1 MLSARKLEL
10 LARLKVQGLDLRQ
23 LELNFYMSRYIM
35 VAALSSIMT
44 GLSYVG
50 IIKIKIPEDMQ
61 PPHPAWQVTAF
72 YVFACLAMGL
82 SLFNLTVTSFCLVL
96 AQGLSLRGPPGSV
109 ARSVAIFRD
118 QWVSIRTILQLSII
132 SIVVAGVSVVWM
144 KLDRSEFFYPTPPII
159 ITSIVGT
166 VLIAMFHKIY
176 SLSVQLQIPDGELV
190 AGDMNVN
197 VPGVSRSEQAR
208 LDLVMEEDE
217 RIDARR

>member
-1 MLSARKLEL
+1 MARTAADVGTSACR
-10 LARLKVQGLDLRQ
+10 
-23 LELNFYMSRYIM
+23 LNFYMSRYIM

-50 IIKIKIPEDMQ
+50 IIKIKIPEGMQ

-96 AQGLSLRGPPGSV
+96 AQAAVARVPRRCPHICLPTHPPWPQGLSLRGPPGSV

-132 SIVVAGVSVVWM
+132 CIVVAGAAS
-144 KLDRSEFFYPTPPII
+144 TPPAGALC
-159 ITSIVGT
+159 T
-166 VLIAMFHKIY
+166 
-176 SLSVQLQIPDGELV
+176 LQHANCG
-190 AGDMNVN
+190 
-197 VPGVSRSEQAR
+197 
-208 LDLVMEEDE
+208 
-217 RIDARR
+217 RRAE